1 MPRPPG
7 DGALLGVGLVRLV
20 AAERALVGHVP
31 EDALELRVRDQEVQR
46 AHGDPLEHESDRVEP
61 VRRQPGPGG
70 PQPRHPL
77 RGWRRLPT
85 RAWRPP
91 EDPSVY
97 AQLDIPMRSA
107 LAYVE
112 RLREESGVRVTVTHL
127 VARGV
132 ALALRQYPQLNG
144 IVARG
149 RIMLRATVDIFL
161 QVAIEGGTELSGIK
175 IARADEKSVLEI
187 AREMEVR
194 VERLRARRDRQVERT
209 KSLLDRIPLPLL
221 GPVMRSIAYLV
232 YDLDLDLTRLGVVKD
247 EFGSAMVTN
256 VGMFGLAQAYAPLV
270 PFSRTP
276 LVVLVGEVQEK
287 PVAEAGRVVVR
298 PMMTLGVTFDHRFM
312 DGWHGGAM
320 AQLFRAFLEDPARFD
335 EPTVAPVAAVT
346 PIQQS

>member
-1 MPRPPG
+1 M
-7 DGALLGVGLVRLV
+7 AT
-20 AAERALVGHVP
+20 
-31 EDALELRVRDQEVQR
+31 Q
-46 AHGDPLEHESDRVEP
+46 
-61 VRRQPGPGG
+61 
-70 PQPRHPL
+70 
-77 RGWRRLPT
+77 T
-85 RAWRPP
+85 WRPP
-91 EDPSVY
+91 RDPSVY
-97 AQLDIPMRSA
+97 AHLDIPVRSA

-112 RLREESGVRVTVTHL
+112 RLREETGVRVTVTHL

-144 IVARG
+144 IVAGG
-149 RIMLRATVDIFL
+149 RIMLRDTVDIFL

-175 IARADEKSVLEI
+175 IARADEKSVVEI
-187 AREMEVR
+187 AREMDAR

-221 GPVMRSIAYLV
+221 GPVMRTIAYLT
-232 YDLDLDLTRLGVVKD
+232 YDLDLDLTSLGIVKD

-320 AQLFRAFLEDPARFD
+320 AQLFRAYLEDPGRFD
-335 EPTVAPVAAVT
+335 EPKAAPVAAVT

>member
-1 MPRPPG
+1 MPRSFK
-7 DGALLGVGLVRLV
+7 
-20 AAERALVGHVP
+20 
-31 EDALELRVRDQEVQR
+31 
-46 AHGDPLEHESDRVEP
+46 PL
-61 VRRQPGPGG
+61 Q
-70 PQPRHPL
+70 PL
-77 RGWRRLPT
+77 RGWRRVAT
-85 RAWRPP
+85 QAWRPP
-91 EDPSVY
+91 QDPSVY
-97 AQLDIPMRSA
+97 AHLDIPMRSA

-112 RLREESGVRVTVTHL
+112 RLREQTGVRITVTHL

-149 RIMLRATVDIFL
+149 RIMLRDTVDIFL

-187 AREMEVR
+187 AREMEAR

-335 EPTVAPVAAVT
+335 EPTVAPVAAAT